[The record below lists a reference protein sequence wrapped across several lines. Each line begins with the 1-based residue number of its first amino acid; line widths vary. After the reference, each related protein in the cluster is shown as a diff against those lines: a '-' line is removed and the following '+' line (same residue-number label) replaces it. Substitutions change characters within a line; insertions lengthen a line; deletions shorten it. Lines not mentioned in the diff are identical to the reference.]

1 MKYINNN
8 FFVEKVSS
16 KKLANRFGTPLY
28 CYSHAKLKKNINN
41 FKLNFSKLNPLIC
54 FAIKSNSNLKIIK
67 EVKKLGLGADVVSKG
82 ELMQAIK
89 AGISPS
95 KIVFSGVGKTSS
107 EIKYAIDKKI
117 MLINSESR
125 SEVMEI
131 EKIAKTKNKIVDVGL
146 RLNPNT
152 DAKTLN
158 KISTGKKGDKFGVN
172 EKTFIELVS
181 YIKKSKFIN
190 LKCLS
195 VHIGSQIFEN
205 KPYEKMLKVID
216 KIISKINFKFDFIDL
231 GGGMGISYKND
242 NKKFN
247 YSNYQ
252 KSIIKFLGKYNS
264 KIIFEPGRSIVG
276 NVGILISKIIYIK
289 ENQSKNFIILDAGMN
304 DLMRPALYGAKHR
317 IIPLNKKKNKISNKT
332 YEFVGPIC
340 ESTDKFLSIKKFQ
353 KLKEKDLII
362 ICDVGA
368 YGSSLSSNYNLRSKP
383 AEILIKGPKIIIAK
397 KRQRL
402 KDII

>member
-16 KKLANRFGTPLY
+16 KKLAKKFGTPLY
-28 CYSHAKLKKNINN
+28 CYSHQKLKKNIEN
-41 FKLNFSKLNPLIC
+41 FKQSFSKLNPLIC
-54 FAIKSNSNLKIIK
+54 FAIKSNSNLNIIK
-67 EVKKLGLGADVVSKG
+67 EVRKLGLGADVVSKG
-82 ELMQAIK
+82 ELMLAIK
-89 AGISPS
+89 AGINPS
-95 KIVFSGVGKTSS
+95 KIVFSGVGKTNS
-107 EIKYAIDKKI
+107 ELKYAVDKKI
-117 MLINSESR
+117 LLINSESK

-131 EKIAKTKNKIVDVGL
+131 EKIAKSKKKIVDIGI

-172 EKTFIELVS
+172 EKTFIELVN
-181 YIKKSKFIN
+181 YIKKTKYIN

-205 KPYEKMLKVID
+205 TPYEKMLKVLD
-216 KIISKINFKFDFIDL
+216 RIIKKTKFKFDFIDL
-231 GGGMGISYKND
+231 GGGIGISYKKD

-247 YSNYQ
+247 YVNYQ

-276 NVGILISKIIYIK
+276 NTGILISKIIYIK
-289 ENQSKNFIILDAGMN
+289 ENNSKNFIILDTGMN

-317 IIPLNKKKNKISNKT
+317 IIPVNKTKKISNAT

-340 ESTDKFLSIKKFQ
+340 ESSDKFLSINKFQ
-353 KLKEKDLII
+353 KLKEKDLMI

-368 YGSSLSSNYNLRSKP
+368 YGYSLSSNYNLRPKP
-383 AEILIKGPKIIIAK
+383 AEILIKGLKVSVAK
-397 KRQRL
+397 KRQKL
-402 KDII
+402 IDIF